1 MHGSAVNAA
10 EETKMTNFAP
20 SSIFHGPSEEGK
32 EKIKNF
38 LIGSCIVCWTG
49 VGLLVIVGSVSKLL
63 GLI

>member
-1 MHGSAVNAA
+1 
-10 EETKMTNFAP
+10 MTNFAP

-32 EKIKNF
+32 EKIKSF